1 MDSFGKV
8 DRAHELRFNLRGVV
22 QEGMTMT
29 ATRSAGHALVVAS
42 MLCCASSS
50 TAYIALPK
58 ESLAQKVAFAD
69 CVVLGKITAIQDKPA
84 EGKGEMRGRD
94 FTIADVEI
102 KESLYGAK
110 DKSRSALGFPTSTS
124 RGPSPA

>member
-1 MDSFGKV
+1 
-8 DRAHELRFNLRGVV
+8 
-22 QEGMTMT
+22 MT
-29 ATRSAGHALVVAS
+29 AIHSAGLALAVAG

-84 EGKGEMRGRD
+84 EGKVEMRWRD
-94 FTIADVEI
+94 FSMADVEI

-110 DKSRSALGFPTSTS
+110 DKKQVRFRFPNIDKQ
-124 RGPSPA
+124 G